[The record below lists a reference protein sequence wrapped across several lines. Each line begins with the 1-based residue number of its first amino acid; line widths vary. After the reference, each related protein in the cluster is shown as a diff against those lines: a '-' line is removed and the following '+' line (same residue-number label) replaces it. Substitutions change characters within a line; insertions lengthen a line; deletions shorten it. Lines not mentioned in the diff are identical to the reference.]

1 MHKFG
6 VSDFGVSDCLTS
18 ASGRER
24 DRILGFHEFGIS
36 GNGVTLCNLELAAM
50 ELAAMEFAAILELSA
65 MDWQWC
71 V

>member
-1 MHKFG
+1 MTRVRVFVSFMHEYG

-24 DRILGFHEFGIS
+24 DRILCFHVFGVS

-50 ELAAMEFAAILELSA
+50 ELAAMEFASIWS
-65 MDWQWC
+65 
-71 V
+71 